1 MSVFIL
7 DCDPVISGANTIN
20 SLANQISSVV
30 DSISSYDTSCEDGF
44 DFTSVKAQMIANVE
58 ACVTKFKNTSIYADN
73 VVSAHTSLQKSL
85 TLAKTETTKNTNNST
100 GYSSS
105 SSSSGGYSG
114 SYYPGSSASAISGGV
129 TAGIASAISGL
140 DETNTELENKE
151 DENAITD
158 KIEEVNHVGINLDK
172 LDDSLKNDY
181 INKVTYNGNGYAMI
195 DDHYVVLCNES
206 IGTVGDE
213 IIFKDNNGE
222 EVKCIV
228 GISFENPTTD
238 NTKSNVSFIVNENWN
253 SENENNINIDMTKCT
268 VTNNG
273 QFDLNANK
281 NANESTILT
290 NLASS
295 TDNQSSENE
304 TIEI

>member
-1 MSVFIL
+1 MSVFML

-30 DSISSYDTSCEDGF
+30 DSISGYDTSCEDGF
-44 DFTSVKAQMIANVE
+44 DFSSVKAQMIANVE

-85 TLAKTETTKNTNNST
+85 TLSKTETNKPASS

-105 SSSSGGYSG
+105 SSPSGGYSG
-114 SYYPGSSASAISGGV
+114 SYYSGGSASVISGGV
-129 TAGIASAISGL
+129 AAGIASTISGL
-140 DETNTELENKE
+140 DETNTESEDKE
-151 DENAITD
+151 KDENAITD

-206 IGTVGDE
+206 IGKVGDE
-213 IIFKDNNGE
+213 IIFKNNNGE
-222 EVKCIV
+222 EVKCII
-228 GISFENPTTD
+228 GISFEKPTTD
-238 NTKSNVSFIVNENWN
+238 NAKSNVSFVVNENWN
-253 SENENNINIDMTKCT
+253 TENENNINIDMTKYT

-273 QFDLNANK
+273 QFNLKANK
-281 NANESTILT
+281 IVNESTILT

-295 TDNQSSENE
+295 TDNQSSGNE
-304 TIEI
+304 TVEI

>member
-1 MSVFIL
+1 MSVFML

-30 DSISSYDTSCEDGF
+30 DSISGYDTSCEDGF
-44 DFTSVKAQMIANVE
+44 DFSSVKAQMIANVE

-73 VVSAHTSLQKSL
+73 FVSAHTSLQKSL
-85 TLAKTETTKNTNNST
+85 TLSKTETNKPASS

-105 SSSSGGYSG
+105 SSPSGGYSG
-114 SYYPGSSASAISGGV
+114 SYYSGGSASVISGGV
-129 TAGIASAISGL
+129 AAGIASAISGL
-140 DETNTELENKE
+140 DETNTESEDKE
-151 DENAITD
+151 KDENAITD

-206 IGTVGDE
+206 IGKVGDE
-213 IIFKDNNGE
+213 IIFKNNNGE

-228 GISFENPTTD
+228 GISFEKPTTD
-238 NTKSNVSFIVNENWN
+238 NAKSNVSFVVNENWN
-253 SENENNINIDMTKCT
+253 TENENNINIDMTKYT

-273 QFDLNANK
+273 QFNLNANK
-281 NANESTILT
+281 IVNESTILT

-295 TDNQSSENE
+295 TDNQSSGNE
-304 TIEI
+304 TVEI

>member
-1 MSVFIL
+1 MSVFML

-30 DSISSYDTSCEDGF
+30 DSISGYDTSCEDGF
-44 DFTSVKAQMIANVE
+44 DFSSVKAQMIANVE

-85 TLAKTETTKNTNNST
+85 TLSKTETNKPASS

-105 SSSSGGYSG
+105 SSPSGGYSG
-114 SYYPGSSASAISGGV
+114 SYYSGGSASVISGGV
-129 TAGIASAISGL
+129 AAGIASAISGL
-140 DETNTELENKE
+140 DETNTESEDKE
-151 DENAITD
+151 KDENAITD

-206 IGTVGDE
+206 IGKVGDE
-213 IIFKDNNGE
+213 IIFKNNNGE
-222 EVKCIV
+222 EVKCII
-228 GISFENPTTD
+228 GISFEKPTTD
-238 NTKSNVSFIVNENWN
+238 NAKSNVSFVVNENWN
-253 SENENNINIDMTKCT
+253 TENENNINIDMTKYT

-273 QFDLNANK
+273 QFNLNTNK
-281 NANESTILT
+281 IVNESTILT

-295 TDNQSSENE
+295 TDNQSSGNE
-304 TIEI
+304 TVEI

>member
-1 MSVFIL
+1 MSVFML

-30 DSISSYDTSCEDGF
+30 DSISGYDTSCEDGF
-44 DFTSVKAQMIANVE
+44 DFSSVKAQMIANVE

-85 TLAKTETTKNTNNST
+85 TLAKAETNKTTNAST
-100 GYSSS
+100 GYSSGS
-105 SSSSGGYSG
+105 SS
-114 SYYPGSSASAISGGV
+114 SAISGGIA
-129 TAGIASAISGL
+129 AGIASAISGL
-140 DETNTELENKE
+140 DETNTESEDKE
-151 DENAITD
+151 KDENAITD

-213 IIFKDNNGE
+213 IIFKNNNGE

-228 GISFENPTTD
+228 GISFEKPTTD
-238 NTKSNVSFIVNENWN
+238 NAKSNVSFIVNENWN
-253 SENENNINIDMTKCT
+253 SENENNINIDMTKYT

-273 QFDLNANK
+273 QFNLNANK
-281 NANESTILT
+281 IVNESTILT

-304 TIEI
+304 TVEI

>member
-1 MSVFIL
+1 MSVFML

-30 DSISSYDTSCEDGF
+30 DSISGYDTSCEDGF
-44 DFTSVKAQMIANVE
+44 DFSSVKAQMIANVE

-85 TLAKTETTKNTNNST
+85 TLSKTETNKPASS

-105 SSSSGGYSG
+105 SSPSGGYSG
-114 SYYPGSSASAISGGV
+114 SYYSGGSASVISGGV
-129 TAGIASAISGL
+129 AAGIASAISGL
-140 DETNTELENKE
+140 DETNTESEDKE
-151 DENAITD
+151 KDENAITD

-206 IGTVGDE
+206 IGKVGDE
-213 IIFKDNNGE
+213 IIFKNHNGE

-228 GISFENPTTD
+228 GISFEKPTTD
-238 NTKSNVSFIVNENWN
+238 NAKSNVSFVVNENWN
-253 SENENNINIDMTKCT
+253 TENENNINIDMTKYT

-273 QFDLNANK
+273 QFNLNANK
-281 NANESTILT
+281 IVNESTILT

-295 TDNQSSENE
+295 TDNQSSGNE
-304 TIEI
+304 TVEI

>member
-1 MSVFIL
+1 MSVFML

-30 DSISSYDTSCEDGF
+30 DSISGYDTSCEDGF
-44 DFTSVKAQMIANVE
+44 DFSSVKAQMIANVE

-85 TLAKTETTKNTNNST
+85 TLAKTETNKTASS
-100 GYSSS
+100 GYSSN

-114 SYYPGSSASAISGGV
+114 SYYSGGSASAISGGV
-129 TAGIASAISGL
+129 AAGIASAISGL
-140 DETNTELENKE
+140 DETNTESEDKE
-151 DENAITD
+151 KDENAITD

-195 DDHYVVLCNES
+195 DDHFVVLCNES

-228 GISFENPTTD
+228 GISFEKPATD
-238 NTKSNVSFIVNENWN
+238 NAKSNVSFIVNENWN
-253 SENENNINIDMTKCT
+253 SENENNINIDMTKYT

-281 NANESTILT
+281 RVNESTILT

-295 TDNQSSENE
+295 TDNQSSGNE
-304 TIEI
+304 AVEI

>member
-1 MSVFIL
+1 MSVFML

-30 DSISSYDTSCEDGF
+30 DSISGYDTSCEDGF
-44 DFTSVKAQMIANVE
+44 DFSSVKAQMIANVE

-85 TLAKTETTKNTNNST
+85 TLSKTETNKPASS

-105 SSSSGGYSG
+105 SSPSGGYSG
-114 SYYPGSSASAISGGV
+114 SYYSGGSASVISGGV
-129 TAGIASAISGL
+129 AAGIASAISGL
-140 DETNTELENKE
+140 DETNTESEDKE
-151 DENAITD
+151 KDENAITD

-206 IGTVGDE
+206 IGKVGDE
-213 IIFKDNNGE
+213 IIFKNNNGE

-228 GISFENPTTD
+228 GISFEKPTTD
-238 NTKSNVSFIVNENWN
+238 NAKSNVSFVVNENWN
-253 SENENNINIDMTKCT
+253 TENENNINIDMTKYT

-273 QFDLNANK
+273 QFNLNANK
-281 NANESTILT
+281 IVNESTILT
-290 NLASS
+290 NFASS
-295 TDNQSSENE
+295 TDNQSSGNE
-304 TIEI
+304 TVEI

>member
-1 MSVFIL
+1 MSVFML

-30 DSISSYDTSCEDGF
+30 DSISGYDTSCEDSF
-44 DFTSVKAQMIANVE
+44 DFSSVKAQMIANVE

-85 TLAKTETTKNTNNST
+85 TLAKTETNKTASS

-114 SYYPGSSASAISGGV
+114 SYYSGGSASAISGGV
-129 TAGIASAISGL
+129 AAGIASAISGL
-140 DETNTELENKE
+140 DETNTESEDKE
-151 DENAITD
+151 KDKNAITD

-213 IIFKDNNGE
+213 IIFKNNNGE

-228 GISFENPTTD
+228 GISFEKPTTD
-238 NTKSNVSFIVNENWN
+238 NAKSNVSFIVNENWN
-253 SENENNINIDMTKCT
+253 SENENNINIDMTKYT

-273 QFDLNANK
+273 QFNLKANK
-281 NANESTILT
+281 IVNESTILT

-295 TDNQSSENE
+295 TDNQSSGNE
-304 TIEI
+304 TVEI

>member
-1 MSVFIL
+1 MSVFML

-30 DSISSYDTSCEDGF
+30 DSISGYDTSCEDGF
-44 DFTSVKAQMIANVE
+44 DFSSVKAQMIANVE

-85 TLAKTETTKNTNNST
+85 TLAKAETNKTTNAST
-100 GYSSS
+100 GYSSGS
-105 SSSSGGYSG
+105 SS
-114 SYYPGSSASAISGGV
+114 SAISGGIA
-129 TAGIASAISGL
+129 AGIASAISGL
-140 DETNTELENKE
+140 DETNTESEDKE
-151 DENAITD
+151 KDENAITD

-213 IIFKDNNGE
+213 IIFKNNNGE

-228 GISFENPTTD
+228 GISFEKPTTD
-238 NTKSNVSFIVNENWN
+238 NAKSNVSFIVNENWN
-253 SENENNINIDMTKCT
+253 SENENNINIDMTKYT

-281 NANESTILT
+281 RVNESTILT

-295 TDNQSSENE
+295 TDNQSSGNE
-304 TIEI
+304 TVEI

>member
-1 MSVFIL
+1 MSVFML

-44 DFTSVKAQMIANVE
+44 DFSSVKAQMIANVE

-85 TLAKTETTKNTNNST
+85 TLSKTETNKPASS

-105 SSSSGGYSG
+105 SSPSGGYSG
-114 SYYPGSSASAISGGV
+114 SYYSGGSASVISGGV
-129 TAGIASAISGL
+129 AAGIASTISGL
-140 DETNTELENKE
+140 DETNTESEDKE
-151 DENAITD
+151 KDENAITD

-206 IGTVGDE
+206 IGKVGDE
-213 IIFKDNNGE
+213 IIFKNNNGE
-222 EVKCIV
+222 EVKCII
-228 GISFENPTTD
+228 GISFEKPTTD
-238 NTKSNVSFIVNENWN
+238 NAKSNVSFVVNENWN
-253 SENENNINIDMTKCT
+253 TENENNINIDMTKYT

-273 QFDLNANK
+273 QFNLNANK
-281 NANESTILT
+281 IVNESTILT

-295 TDNQSSENE
+295 TDNQSSGNE
-304 TIEI
+304 TVEI

>member
-1 MSVFIL
+1 MSVFML

-30 DSISSYDTSCEDGF
+30 DSISGYDTSCEDGF
-44 DFTSVKAQMIANVE
+44 DFSSVKAQMIANVE

-85 TLAKTETTKNTNNST
+85 TLAKTETNKTASS

-114 SYYPGSSASAISGGV
+114 SYYSGGSASAISGGV
-129 TAGIASAISGL
+129 AAGIASTISGL
-140 DETNTELENKE
+140 DETNTESEDKE
-151 DENAITD
+151 KDENAITD

-206 IGTVGDE
+206 IGKVGDE
-213 IIFKDNNGE
+213 IIVKALGYDKRGRLNLSRK
-222 EVKCIV
+222 EVLK
-228 GISFENPTTD
+228 
-238 NTKSNVSFIVNENWN
+238 
-253 SENENNINIDMTKCT
+253 
-268 VTNNG
+268 
-273 QFDLNANK
+273 
-281 NANESTILT
+281 
-290 NLASS
+290 
-295 TDNQSSENE
+295 
-304 TIEI
+304 

>member
-1 MSVFIL
+1 MSVFML

-30 DSISSYDTSCEDGF
+30 DSISGYDTSCEDGF
-44 DFTSVKAQMIANVE
+44 DFSSVKAQMIANVE

-85 TLAKTETTKNTNNST
+85 TLSKTETNKPASS

-105 SSSSGGYSG
+105 SSPSGGYSG
-114 SYYPGSSASAISGGV
+114 SYYSEGSASVISGGV
-129 TAGIASAISGL
+129 AAGIASAISGL
-140 DETNTELENKE
+140 DETNTESEDKE
-151 DENAITD
+151 KDENAITD

-206 IGTVGDE
+206 IGKVGDE
-213 IIFKDNNGE
+213 IIFKNNNGE
-222 EVKCIV
+222 EVKCII
-228 GISFENPTTD
+228 GISFEKPTTD
-238 NTKSNVSFIVNENWN
+238 NAKSNVSFIVNENWN
-253 SENENNINIDMTKCT
+253 SENENNINIDMTKYT

-273 QFDLNANK
+273 QFNLKANK
-281 NANESTILT
+281 IVNESTILT

-295 TDNQSSENE
+295 TDNQSSGNE
-304 TIEI
+304 TVEI

>member
-1 MSVFIL
+1 MSVFML

-85 TLAKTETTKNTNNST
+85 TLAKTETNKNTNNST
-100 GYSSS
+100 GDSSS
-105 SSSSGGYSG
+105 SSSSEGYSG
-114 SYYPGSSASAISGGV
+114 SYYPESSVSAISGGV

-151 DENAITD
+151 NENVIID

-213 IIFKDNNGE
+213 IIFKNNNGE

-228 GISFENPTTD
+228 GISFEKPTTD

-273 QFDLNANK
+273 QFDPNANK

>member
-1 MSVFIL
+1 MAVFML
-7 DCDPVISGANTIN
+7 ETEALTSASSAIS
-20 SLANQISSVV
+20 SLASQVNDVSS
-30 DSISSYDTSCEDGF
+30 SINGYDTSCEDGF
-44 DFTSVKAQMIANVE
+44 DFSSVKAQMIANVE

-85 TLAKTETTKNTNNST
+85 TLAKTETNKTASS

-114 SYYPGSSASAISGGV
+114 SYYSGGSASAISGGV
-129 TAGIASAISGL
+129 AAGIASAISGL
-140 DETNTELENKE
+140 DETNTESEDKE
-151 DENAITD
+151 KDENAITD

-213 IIFKDNNGE
+213 IIFKNHNGE

-228 GISFENPTTD
+228 GISFEKPTTD
-238 NTKSNVSFIVNENWN
+238 NAKSNVSFIVNENWN
-253 SENENNINIDMTKCT
+253 SENENNINIDMTKYT

-273 QFDLNANK
+273 QFNLNANK
-281 NANESTILT
+281 IVNESTILT

-295 TDNQSSENE
+295 TDNRSSGNE
-304 TIEI
+304 TVEI

>member
-1 MSVFIL
+1 MSVFML

-30 DSISSYDTSCEDGF
+30 DSISGYDTSCEDGF
-44 DFTSVKAQMIANVE
+44 DFSSVKAQMIANVE

-85 TLAKTETTKNTNNST
+85 TLSKTETNKPASS

-105 SSSSGGYSG
+105 SSPSGGYSG
-114 SYYPGSSASAISGGV
+114 SYYSGGSASVISGGV
-129 TAGIASAISGL
+129 AAGIASTISGL
-140 DETNTELENKE
+140 DETNTESEDKE
-151 DENAITD
+151 KDENAITD

-206 IGTVGDE
+206 IGKVGDE
-213 IIFKDNNGE
+213 IIFKNNNGE
-222 EVKCIV
+222 EVKCII
-228 GISFENPTTD
+228 GISFEKPTTD
-238 NTKSNVSFIVNENWN
+238 NAKSNVSFVVNENWN
-253 SENENNINIDMTKCT
+253 TENENNINIDMTKYT

-273 QFDLNANK
+273 QFNLNANK
-281 NANESTILT
+281 IVNESTILT

-295 TDNQSSENE
+295 TDNQSSGNE
-304 TIEI
+304 TVEI

>member
-1 MSVFIL
+1 MSVFML

-30 DSISSYDTSCEDGF
+30 DSISGYDTSCEDGF
-44 DFTSVKAQMIANVE
+44 DFSSVKAQMIANVE

-85 TLAKTETTKNTNNST
+85 TLSKTETNKPASS

-105 SSSSGGYSG
+105 SSPSGGYSG
-114 SYYPGSSASAISGGV
+114 SYYSGGSASVISGGV
-129 TAGIASAISGL
+129 AAGIASTISGL
-140 DETNTELENKE
+140 DETNTESEDKE
-151 DENAITD
+151 KDENAITD

-206 IGTVGDE
+206 IGKVGDE
-213 IIFKDNNGE
+213 IIFKNNNGE

-228 GISFENPTTD
+228 GISFEKPTTD
-238 NTKSNVSFIVNENWN
+238 NAKSNVSFVVNENWN
-253 SENENNINIDMTKCT
+253 TENENNINIDMTKYT

-273 QFDLNANK
+273 QFNLNANK
-281 NANESTILT
+281 IVNESTILT

-295 TDNQSSENE
+295 TDNQSSGNE
-304 TIEI
+304 TVEI

>member
-1 MSVFIL
+1 MSVFML

-30 DSISSYDTSCEDGF
+30 DSISGYDTSCEDGF
-44 DFTSVKAQMIANVE
+44 DFSSVKAQMIANVE

-85 TLAKTETTKNTNNST
+85 TLAKAETNKTTNAST
-100 GYSSS
+100 GYSSGS
-105 SSSSGGYSG
+105 SS
-114 SYYPGSSASAISGGV
+114 SAISGGIA
-129 TAGIASAISGL
+129 AGIASAISGL
-140 DETNTELENKE
+140 DETNTESEDKE
-151 DENAITD
+151 KDENAITD

-213 IIFKDNNGE
+213 IIFKNNNGE

-228 GISFENPTTD
+228 GISFDKPTTD
-238 NTKSNVSFIVNENWN
+238 NAKSNVSFIVNENWN
-253 SENENNINIDMTKCT
+253 SENENNINIDMTKYT

-281 NANESTILT
+281 RVNESTILT

-295 TDNQSSENE
+295 TDNQSSGNE
-304 TIEI
+304 TVEI

>member
-1 MSVFIL
+1 MSVFML

-30 DSISSYDTSCEDGF
+30 DSISGYDTSCEDGF
-44 DFTSVKAQMIANVE
+44 DFSSVKAQMIANVE

-85 TLAKTETTKNTNNST
+85 TLSKTETNKPASS

-105 SSSSGGYSG
+105 SSPSGGYSG
-114 SYYPGSSASAISGGV
+114 SYYSGGSASVISGGV
-129 TAGIASAISGL
+129 AAGIASTISGL
-140 DETNTELENKE
+140 DETNTESEDKE
-151 DENAITD
+151 KDENAITD

-206 IGTVGDE
+206 IGKVGDE
-213 IIFKDNNGE
+213 IIFKNNNGE

-228 GISFENPTTD
+228 GISFEKPTTD
-238 NTKSNVSFIVNENWN
+238 NAKSNVSFVVNENWN
-253 SENENNINIDMTKCT
+253 TENENNINIDMTKYT

-273 QFDLNANK
+273 QFNLNTNK
-281 NANESTILT
+281 IVNESTILT

-295 TDNQSSENE
+295 TDNQSSGNE
-304 TIEI
+304 TVEI

>member
-1 MSVFIL
+1 MSVFML

-30 DSISSYDTSCEDGF
+30 DSISGYDTSCEDGF
-44 DFTSVKAQMIANVE
+44 DFSSVKAQMIANVE

-85 TLAKTETTKNTNNST
+85 TLSKTETNKPASS

-105 SSSSGGYSG
+105 SSPSGGYSG
-114 SYYPGSSASAISGGV
+114 SYYSGGSASAISGGV
-129 TAGIASAISGL
+129 AAGIASAISGL
-140 DETNTELENKE
+140 DETNTESEDKE
-151 DENAITD
+151 KDENAITD

-181 INKVTYNGNGYAMI
+181 INKVTYNGNCYAMI

-213 IIFKDNNGE
+213 IIFKNHNGE

-228 GISFENPTTD
+228 GISFEKPTTD
-238 NTKSNVSFIVNENWN
+238 NAKSNVSFIVNENWN
-253 SENENNINIDMTKCT
+253 SENENNINIDMTKYT

-273 QFDLNANK
+273 QFNLKANK
-281 NANESTILT
+281 IVNESTILT

-295 TDNQSSENE
+295 TDNQSSGNE
-304 TIEI
+304 TVEI

>member
-1 MSVFIL
+1 MSVFML

-30 DSISSYDTSCEDGF
+30 DSISGYDTSCEDGF
-44 DFTSVKAQMIANVE
+44 DFSSVKAQMIANVE

-85 TLAKTETTKNTNNST
+85 TLSKTETNKPASS

-105 SSSSGGYSG
+105 SSPSGGYSG
-114 SYYPGSSASAISGGV
+114 SYYSGGSASVISGGV
-129 TAGIASAISGL
+129 AAGIASTISGL
-140 DETNTELENKE
+140 DETNTESEDKE
-151 DENAITD
+151 KDENAITD

-206 IGTVGDE
+206 IGKVGDE
-213 IIFKDNNGE
+213 IIFKNNNGE
-222 EVKCIV
+222 EVKCII
-228 GISFENPTTD
+228 GISFEKPTTD
-238 NTKSNVSFIVNENWN
+238 NAKSNVSFVVNENWN
-253 SENENNINIDMTKCT
+253 TENENNINIDMTKYT

-273 QFDLNANK
+273 QFNLNANK
-281 NANESTILT
+281 IVNESTILT

-304 TIEI
+304 TVEI

>member
-1 MSVFIL
+1 MSVFML

-30 DSISSYDTSCEDGF
+30 DSISGYDTSCEDGF
-44 DFTSVKAQMIANVE
+44 DFSSVKAQMIANVE

-85 TLAKTETTKNTNNST
+85 TLAKTETNKTASS

-114 SYYPGSSASAISGGV
+114 SYYSGGSASAISGGIA
-129 TAGIASAISGL
+129 AGIASAISGL
-140 DETNTELENKE
+140 DETNTESEDKE
-151 DENAITD
+151 KDENAITD

-195 DDHYVVLCNES
+195 DDHFVVLCNES

-228 GISFENPTTD
+228 GISFEKPATD
-238 NTKSNVSFIVNENWN
+238 NAKSNVSFIVNENWN
-253 SENENNINIDMTKCT
+253 SENENNINIDMTKYT

-281 NANESTILT
+281 RVNESTILT

-295 TDNQSSENE
+295 TDNQSSENA
-304 TIEI
+304 TVEI

>member
-1 MSVFIL
+1 MSVFML

-30 DSISSYDTSCEDGF
+30 DSISGYDTSCEDGF
-44 DFTSVKAQMIANVE
+44 DFSSVKAQMIANVE

-85 TLAKTETTKNTNNST
+85 TLSKTETNKPASS

-105 SSSSGGYSG
+105 SSPSGGYSG
-114 SYYPGSSASAISGGV
+114 SYYSGGTASVISGGV
-129 TAGIASAISGL
+129 AAGIASTISGL
-140 DETNTELENKE
+140 DETNTESEDKE
-151 DENAITD
+151 KDENAITD

-206 IGTVGDE
+206 IGKVGDE
-213 IIFKDNNGE
+213 IIFKNNNGE
-222 EVKCIV
+222 EVKCII
-228 GISFENPTTD
+228 GISFEKPTTD
-238 NTKSNVSFIVNENWN
+238 NAKSNVSFVVNENWN
-253 SENENNINIDMTKCT
+253 TENENNINIDMTKYT

-273 QFDLNANK
+273 QFNLNANK
-281 NANESTILT
+281 IVNESTILT

-295 TDNQSSENE
+295 TDNQSSGNE
-304 TIEI
+304 TVEI

>member
-1 MSVFIL
+1 MSVFML

-30 DSISSYDTSCEDGF
+30 DSISGYDTSCEDGF
-44 DFTSVKAQMIANVE
+44 DFSSVKAQMIANVE

-85 TLAKTETTKNTNNST
+85 TLSKTETNKPASS

-105 SSSSGGYSG
+105 SSPSGGYSG
-114 SYYPGSSASAISGGV
+114 SYYSGGSASVISGGV
-129 TAGIASAISGL
+129 AAGIASAISGL
-140 DETNTELENKE
+140 DETNTESEDKE
-151 DENAITD
+151 KDENAITD

-206 IGTVGDE
+206 IGKVGDE
-213 IIFKDNNGE
+213 IIFKNNNGE
-222 EVKCIV
+222 EVKCII
-228 GISFENPTTD
+228 GISFEKPTTD
-238 NTKSNVSFIVNENWN
+238 NAKSNVSFVVNENWN
-253 SENENNINIDMTKCT
+253 TENENNINIDMTKYT

-273 QFDLNANK
+273 QFNLNANK
-281 NANESTILT
+281 IVNESTILT

-304 TIEI
+304 TVEI

>member
-1 MSVFIL
+1 MSVFML

-30 DSISSYDTSCEDGF
+30 DSISGYDTSCEDGF
-44 DFTSVKAQMIANVE
+44 DFSSVKAQMIANVE

-85 TLAKTETTKNTNNST
+85 TLSKTETNKPASS

-105 SSSSGGYSG
+105 SSPSGGYSG
-114 SYYPGSSASAISGGV
+114 SYYSGGSASVISGGV
-129 TAGIASAISGL
+129 AAGIASTISGL
-140 DETNTELENKE
+140 DETNTESEDKE
-151 DENAITD
+151 KDENAITD

-206 IGTVGDE
+206 IGKVGDE
-213 IIFKDNNGE
+213 IIFKNNNGE
-222 EVKCIV
+222 EVKCII
-228 GISFENPTTD
+228 GISFEKPTTD
-238 NTKSNVSFIVNENWN
+238 NTKSNVSFVVNENWN
-253 SENENNINIDMTKCT
+253 TENENNINIDMTKYT

-273 QFDLNANK
+273 QFNLNANK
-281 NANESTILT
+281 IVNESTILT

-295 TDNQSSENE
+295 TDNQSSGNE
-304 TIEI
+304 TVEI

>member
-1 MSVFIL
+1 MSVFML

-30 DSISSYDTSCEDGF
+30 DSISGYDTSCEDGF
-44 DFTSVKAQMIANVE
+44 DFSSVKAQMIANVE

-85 TLAKTETTKNTNNST
+85 TLSKTETNKPASS

-105 SSSSGGYSG
+105 SSPSGGYSG
-114 SYYPGSSASAISGGV
+114 SYYSGGSASVISGGIA
-129 TAGIASAISGL
+129 AGIASTISGL
-140 DETNTELENKE
+140 DETNTESEDKE
-151 DENAITD
+151 KDENAITD

-206 IGTVGDE
+206 IGKVGDE
-213 IIFKDNNGE
+213 IIFKNNNGE
-222 EVKCIV
+222 EVKCII
-228 GISFENPTTD
+228 GISFEKPTTD
-238 NTKSNVSFIVNENWN
+238 NAKSNVSFVVNENWN
-253 SENENNINIDMTKCT
+253 TENENNINIDMTKYT

-273 QFDLNANK
+273 QFNLNANK
-281 NANESTILT
+281 IVNESTILT

-295 TDNQSSENE
+295 TDNQSSGNE
-304 TIEI
+304 TVEI

>member
-1 MSVFIL
+1 MSVFML

-30 DSISSYDTSCEDGF
+30 DSISGYDTSCEDGF
-44 DFTSVKAQMIANVE
+44 DFSSVKAQMIANVE

-85 TLAKTETTKNTNNST
+85 TLSKTETNKPASS

-105 SSSSGGYSG
+105 SSPSGGYSG
-114 SYYPGSSASAISGGV
+114 SYYSGGSASVISGGV
-129 TAGIASAISGL
+129 AAGIASTISGL
-140 DETNTELENKE
+140 DETNAESEDKE
-151 DENAITD
+151 KDENAITD

-206 IGTVGDE
+206 IGKVGDE
-213 IIFKDNNGE
+213 IIFKNNNGE
-222 EVKCIV
+222 EVKCII
-228 GISFENPTTD
+228 GISFEKPTTD
-238 NTKSNVSFIVNENWN
+238 NTKSNVSFVVNENWN
-253 SENENNINIDMTKCT
+253 TENENNINIDMTKYT

-273 QFDLNANK
+273 QFNLNANK
-281 NANESTILT
+281 IVNESTILT

-295 TDNQSSENE
+295 TDNQSSGNE
-304 TIEI
+304 TVEI

>member
-1 MSVFIL
+1 MSVFML

-30 DSISSYDTSCEDGF
+30 DSISGYDTSCEDGF
-44 DFTSVKAQMIANVE
+44 DFSSVKAQMIANVE

-85 TLAKTETTKNTNNST
+85 TLSKTETNKPASS

-105 SSSSGGYSG
+105 SSPSGGYSG
-114 SYYPGSSASAISGGV
+114 SYYSGGSASVISGGV
-129 TAGIASAISGL
+129 AAGIASTISGL
-140 DETNTELENKE
+140 DETNTESEDKE
-151 DENAITD
+151 KDENAITD

-206 IGTVGDE
+206 IGKVGDE
-213 IIFKDNNGE
+213 IIFKNNNGE
-222 EVKCIV
+222 EVKCII
-228 GISFENPTTD
+228 GISFEKPTTD
-238 NTKSNVSFIVNENWN
+238 NAKSNVSFVVNENWN
-253 SENENNINIDMTKCT
+253 TENENNINIDMTKYT

-273 QFDLNANK
+273 QFNLNTNK
-281 NANESTILT
+281 IVNESTILT

-295 TDNQSSENE
+295 TDNQSSGNE
-304 TIEI
+304 TVEI

>member
-1 MSVFIL
+1 MSVFML

-30 DSISSYDTSCEDGF
+30 DSISGYDTSCEDGF
-44 DFTSVKAQMIANVE
+44 DFSSVKAQMIANVE

-85 TLAKTETTKNTNNST
+85 TLSKTETNKHASS

-105 SSSSGGYSG
+105 SSPSGGYSG
-114 SYYPGSSASAISGGV
+114 SYYSGGSASVISGGV
-129 TAGIASAISGL
+129 AAGIASTISGL
-140 DETNTELENKE
+140 DETNTESEDKE
-151 DENAITD
+151 KDENAITD

-206 IGTVGDE
+206 IGKVGDE
-213 IIFKDNNGE
+213 IIFKNNNGE
-222 EVKCIV
+222 EVKCII
-228 GISFENPTTD
+228 GISFEKPTTD
-238 NTKSNVSFIVNENWN
+238 NTKSNVSFVVNENWN
-253 SENENNINIDMTKCT
+253 TENENNINIDMTKYT

-273 QFDLNANK
+273 QFNLNANK
-281 NANESTILT
+281 IVNESTILT

-295 TDNQSSENE
+295 TDNQSSGNE
-304 TIEI
+304 TVEI

>member
-1 MSVFIL
+1 MSVFML

-30 DSISSYDTSCEDGF
+30 DSISGYDTSCEDGF
-44 DFTSVKAQMIANVE
+44 DFSSVKAQMIANVE

-85 TLAKTETTKNTNNST
+85 TLSKTETNKPASS

-105 SSSSGGYSG
+105 SSPSGGYSG
-114 SYYPGSSASAISGGV
+114 SYYSGGSASVISGGV
-129 TAGIASAISGL
+129 AAGIASAISGL
-140 DETNTELENKE
+140 DETNTESEDKE
-151 DENAITD
+151 KDENAITD

-206 IGTVGDE
+206 IGKVGDE
-213 IIFKDNNGE
+213 IIFKNNNGE

-228 GISFENPTTD
+228 GISFEKPTTD
-238 NTKSNVSFIVNENWN
+238 NAKSNVRFVVNENWN
-253 SENENNINIDMTKCT
+253 TENENNINIDMTKYT

-273 QFDLNANK
+273 QFNLNANK
-281 NANESTILT
+281 IVNESTILT

-295 TDNQSSENE
+295 TDNQSSGNE
-304 TIEI
+304 TVEI

>member
-85 TLAKTETTKNTNNST
+85 TLAKTETNKNTNNST
-100 GYSSS
+100 GDSSS
-105 SSSSGGYSG
+105 SSSSEGYSG
-114 SYYPGSSASAISGGV
+114 SYYPESSVSAISGGV

-151 DENAITD
+151 NENVIID

-213 IIFKDNNGE
+213 IIFKNNNGE

-228 GISFENPTTD
+228 GISFEKPTTD

-273 QFDLNANK
+273 QFDPNANK
-281 NANESTILT
+281 IVNESTILT

-295 TDNQSSENE
+295 TDNQSSGNE
-304 TIEI
+304 TVEI

>member
-1 MSVFIL
+1 MSVFML

-30 DSISSYDTSCEDGF
+30 DSISGYDTSCEDGF
-44 DFTSVKAQMIANVE
+44 DFSSVKAQMIANVE

-85 TLAKTETTKNTNNST
+85 TLSKTETNKPASS

-105 SSSSGGYSG
+105 SSPSGGYSG
-114 SYYPGSSASAISGGV
+114 SYYSGGSASVISGGV
-129 TAGIASAISGL
+129 AAGIASTISGL
-140 DETNTELENKE
+140 DETNTESEDKE
-151 DENAITD
+151 KDENAITD

-206 IGTVGDE
+206 IGKVGDE
-213 IIFKDNNGE
+213 IIFKNNNGE
-222 EVKCIV
+222 EVKCII
-228 GISFENPTTD
+228 GISFEKPTTD
-238 NTKSNVSFIVNENWN
+238 NTKSNVSFVVNENWN
-253 SENENNINIDMTKCT
+253 TENENNINIDMTKYT

-273 QFDLNANK
+273 QFNLNTNK
-281 NANESTILT
+281 IVNESTILT

-295 TDNQSSENE
+295 TDNQSSGNE
-304 TIEI
+304 TVEI

>member
-1 MSVFIL
+1 MSVFML

-30 DSISSYDTSCEDGF
+30 DSISGYDTSCEDGF
-44 DFTSVKAQMIANVE
+44 DFSSVKAQMIANVE

-85 TLAKTETTKNTNNST
+85 TLAKTETNKTASS

-105 SSSSGGYSG
+105 SSSSGSYYSG
-114 SYYPGSSASAISGGV
+114 GSASAISGGV
-129 TAGIASAISGL
+129 AAGIASAISGL
-140 DETNTELENKE
+140 DETNTESEDKE
-151 DENAITD
+151 KDENAITD

-213 IIFKDNNGE
+213 IIFKNHNGE

-228 GISFENPTTD
+228 GISFEKPTTD
-238 NTKSNVSFIVNENWN
+238 NAKSNVSFIVNENWN
-253 SENENNINIDMTKCT
+253 SENENNINIDMTKYT

-273 QFDLNANK
+273 QFNLKANK
-281 NANESTILT
+281 IVNESTILT

-295 TDNQSSENE
+295 TDNQSSGNE
-304 TIEI
+304 TVEI